1 MSWIVLLKFSNVE
14 YKKSTFCKVFVL
26 LIFALGVLRDTT
38 VGTDIQM
45 SMNSHYYGLWRD
57 PLSGNSHAGYGFL
70 ILTILLKVIDSYY
83 FYYGAIFAMTMGMYF
98 FSAKKMGINA
108 AVFFA
113 VFFAS
118 STITTSYNI
127 IRQILALSAAI
138 MAYSYLIYDLD
149 FCQWRK
155 PQSSTL
161 KKIAIYEAIILLLT
175 YGFHISIFI
184 LTIVPLFHLKII
196 QKYLSKDTVLWIL
209 LILVVVV
216 CTRYGSTV
224 QSILLVIESHIDLGE
239 RADFWV
245 EMIELYGDSISSS
258 HGMGSTFIAGSIAI
272 LASRGR
278 RNVLFYIGFVGFLLN
293 QIGATGLGTVGR
305 IFSNVSVFLIFYYAQ
320 IFGQLLKNYKLLFKE
335 NIGWIIILLFLFS
348 WTNKFYHTTI
358 LNGSI
363 SPYATYLFQ

>member
-14 YKKSTFCKVFVL
+14 YKKSTFCKVFVF

-70 ILTILLKVIDSYY
+70 ILTVILKVIDSYY

-98 FSAKKMGINA
+98 LSAKKMGINA

-113 VFFAS
+113 VFFVS
-118 STITTSYNI
+118 STIISSYNI
-127 IRQILALSAAI
+127 IRQILTLSAAVL
-138 MAYSYLIYDLD
+138 AYSYLIYDLD
-149 FCQWRK
+149 FSQWRK
-155 PQSSTL
+155 SRSSIL
-161 KKIAIYEAIILLLT
+161 KNLTIFEVIILSLT

-184 LTIVPLFHLKII
+184 LTVVPLFHLKVI
-196 QKYLSKDTVLWIL
+196 QKYLSKDIVLWIL
-209 LILVVVV
+209 LIMVVFV

-224 QSILLVIESHIDLGE
+224 QSILLAIETHIDLGE

-245 EMIELYGDSISSS
+245 EMIEMYGDNIASTHGVNTTIIS
-258 HGMGSTFIAGSIAI
+258 GSIAI

-278 RNVLFYIGFVGFLLN
+278 RNVLFYIGFIGFLLS
-293 QIGATGLGTVGR
+293 QIGASGLGTVGR
-305 IFSNVSVFLIFYYAQ
+305 IFNNMSLFLFFYYAQ
-320 IFGQLLKNYKLLFKE
+320 IFGKLLIDYKLILKE
-335 NIGWIIILLFLFS
+335 NVGWVIVLLLLIS
-348 WTNKFYHTTI
+348 WTNRFYHMTI